1 MRHKKDKIGYKHKK
15 DSQICKE
22 VSLSKKIKAIQLTTV
37 VILLVA
43 AFYLGKISMTK
54 QISGSYDRI
63 NQLEMQIDQIQKDKK
78 NDKKIMKINVKY
90 TNLC

>member
-1 MRHKKDKIGYKHKK
+1 MMRYKKDKTGYKHKK

-22 VSLSKKIKAIQLTTV
+22 VILSKKIKAIQLTTV

-43 AFYLGKISMTK
+43 AFYLGKISMIK

-63 NQLEMQIDQIQKDKK
+63 NQLEMQIDQIQRDKTK
-78 NDKKIMKINVKY
+78 MIRK
-90 TNLC
+90 